1 MAVTDP
7 VDVVGSGTAGV
18 VWPAHA
24 SYSPPMKLSLALAF
38 AALLVAAAG
47 LAPTA
52 AASPTAD
59 LASIIRDH
67 GSDEKLTPCRF
78 TKNQLTSARSQIS
91 GDIDAYA
98 KGIRPAINREL
109 RRWRDGKCRGRRG
122 GAKLRISKVR
132 GTGPA
137 DREYVTIR
145 NLAGKTV
152 NLRNYALRDST
163 DHLVRL
169 RSTKLKRGARLKVVT
184 GCRSGHRKAVRR
196 GATYYACRSVE
207 VWDDAG
213 DVVELLGPGG
223 GLLSR
228 KQYGTPP
235 A

>member
-1 MAVTDP
+1 
-7 VDVVGSGTAGV
+7 
-18 VWPAHA
+18 
-24 SYSPPMKLSLALAF
+24 MKLPLSLALA
-38 AALLVAAAG
+38 ALIVAAAV
-47 LAPTA
+47 LAPGA
-52 AASPTAD
+52 AASPAAD
-59 LASIIRDH
+59 LASMIRDH
-67 GSDEKLTPCRF
+67 ARDDKLTPCRF
-78 TKNQLTSARSQIS
+78 TKNQITGARAQIS
-91 GDIDAYA
+91 GDLDLYG
-98 KGIRPAINREL
+98 KGIRSALNREL
-109 RRWRDGKCRGRRG
+109 RRWRDGKCKGKRD
-122 GAKLRISKVR
+122 GAKLAIATVR
-132 GTGPA
+132 GTGAA

-163 DHLVRL
+163 DHVLKF
-169 RSTKLKRGARLKVVT
+169 RSTKLKRGAKLKVIT

-196 GATYYACRSVE
+196 GGSYHACRSAE

>member
-1 MAVTDP
+1 MLSRRVPARGRPANALVILAAVKL
-7 VDVVGSGTAGV
+7 
-18 VWPAHA
+18 PAC
-24 SYSPPMKLSLALAF
+24 LALA
-38 AALLVAAAG
+38 ALIVAAAA
-47 LAPTA
+47 LAPGA

-59 LASIIRDH
+59 LSAIIRDH
-67 GSDEKLTPCRF
+67 GSDETITPCRF
-78 TKNQLTSARSQIS
+78 TKNQLTAARTQIS
-91 GDIDAYA
+91 GDIDLYA

-109 RRWRDGKCRGRRG
+109 RRWSDGKCKGKRD
-122 GAKLRISKVR
+122 GAKLQIRKIR
-132 GTGPA
+132 ATGPA
-137 DREYVTIR
+137 EKEYVTIR

-169 RSTKLKRGARLKVVT
+169 RSTKLKRGASLKVIT
-184 GCRSGHRKAVRR
+184 GCRSGHREAVRR
-196 GATYYACRSVE
+196 GSSYYACRSVE

-213 DVVELLGPGG
+213 DLVELLGPGG